1 VAINEQGSLVMSTL
15 LLAHYYAPIEVQRIA
30 DYVGDSL
37 ELANIAQEEQADRI
51 VFAGVRFMA
60 ETAKVL
66 SPNAEVILPDWGST
80 CSLVEQTNIDELTRW
95 REAHADHTHVMYI
108 NSSVEQKALA
118 DWIVTSRNVEPI
130 VSHLMDNGEKVMF
143 SPDRNMGVYLN
154 HKLGKDMPVWSAVC
168 EVHDQFD
175 RDRLN
180 ELFKLNEPWKSF
192 LISHPESPL
201 AILNMS
207 DHVSSTKGMLQW
219 IDAYSGLQDAPIY
232 VATEN
237 ELIEIMRE
245 QRPDLNIHQVPV
257 YNGCRCTTCPYMK
270 LNTLQKVQ
278 AAMDGKAGIA
288 IDYITDEQIEKV
300 GVPIKRM
307 VDF

>member
-1 VAINEQGSLVMSTL
+1 MSTL

-66 SPNAEVILPDWGST
+66 SPNAEVILPDWEST
-80 CSLVEQTNIDELTRW
+80 CSLVEQTDIGELTRW

-130 VSHLMDNGEKVMF
+130 VNHLLDKGEKVMF
-143 SPDRNMGVYLN
+143 SPDRNMGAYLN

-175 RDRLN
+175 KDRLT
-180 ELFKLNEPWKSF
+180 ELFELHEPWKCY

-207 DHVSSTKGMLQW
+207 DHVSSTKGMIQW
-219 IDAYSGLQDAPIY
+219 IDAYDGGPEAHIY

-237 ELIEIMRE
+237 ELIKIM
-245 QRPDLNIHQVPV
+245 QQIRPDLNIHQVPV

-278 AAMDGKAGIA
+278 AAMDGKAGVA

-300 GVPIKRM
+300 RVPIKRM

>member
-1 VAINEQGSLVMSTL
+1 MSTL

-37 ELANIAQEEQADRI
+37 ELANIAEEEQADRI

-66 SPNAEVILPDWGST
+66 SPNAEVILPDWNST
-80 CSLVEQTNIDELTRW
+80 CSLVEQTDIGDLTKW
-95 REAHADHTHVMYI
+95 REEHADHTHVMYI

-130 VSHLMDNGEKVMF
+130 VSHLLDKGDKVMF
-143 SPDRNMGVYLN
+143 SPDRNMGDYLN
-154 HKLGKDMPVWSAVC
+154 QKLGKDMPVWSAVC
-168 EVHDQFD
+168 EVHDQFNSE
-175 RDRLN
+175 RLN
-180 ELFKLNEPWKSF
+180 ELYTTHDVAKRF

-219 IDAYSGLQDAPIY
+219 IDAYNGLQDAHIY

-245 QRPDLNIHQVPV
+245 MRPELNILQVPV
-257 YNGCRCTTCPYMK
+257 HDGCRCTTCPYMK
-270 LNTLQKVQ
+270 LNTLQRVQ
-278 AAMDGKAGIA
+278 DAMDGKAGVV

-300 GVPIKRM
+300 RVPIKRM
-307 VDF
+307 VDFSS

>member
-1 VAINEQGSLVMSTL
+1 MSTL

-37 ELANIAQEEQADRI
+37 ELANIAEEEQADRI

-66 SPNAEVILPDWGST
+66 SPNAEVIIPDWNST
-80 CSLVEQTNIDELTRW
+80 CSLVEQTDIGELTRW

-108 NSSVEQKALA
+108 NSSVEQKEQA

-130 VSHLMDNGEKVMF
+130 VNHLLDSGEKVMF

-154 HKLGKDMPVWSAVC
+154 HKLDRDIPIWSAVC

-180 ELFKLNEPWKSF
+180 ELFNLNKPWKSF

-219 IDAYSGLQDAPIY
+219 IEAYDGLQGVTIY
-232 VATEN
+232 VATEY

-245 QRPDLNIHQVPV
+245 MRPDLNIEQVPV
-257 YNGCRCTTCPYMK
+257 YEGCRCTTCPYMK

-300 GVPIKRM
+300 RVPIKRM
-307 VDF
+307 VDYAS

>member
-1 VAINEQGSLVMSTL
+1 ML
-15 LLAHYYAPIEVQRIA
+15 
-30 DYVGDSL
+30 
-37 ELANIAQEEQADRI
+37 
-51 VFAGVRFMA
+51 RFMA

-66 SPNAEVILPDWGST
+66 SPNAEVILPDWEST
-80 CSLVEQTNIDELTRW
+80 CSLVEQTDIGELTRW

-118 DWIVTSRNVEPI
+118 DWVVTSRNVEPI

-154 HKLGKDMPVWSAVC
+154 HKLETVMPVWSAVC

-175 RDRLN
+175 KDRLLDIFALHDSN
-180 ELFKLNEPWKSF
+180 KRF

-207 DHVSSTKGMLQW
+207 DYVSSTKGMLQW
-219 IDAYSGLQDAPIY
+219 VEDYHGSLDAYIY

-245 QRPDLNIHQVPV
+245 MRPDMNIEQVPV

-278 AAMDGKAGIA
+278 AAMDGKAGVT

-300 GVPIKRM
+300 RVPIKRM
-307 VDF
+307 VDFTG

>member
-1 VAINEQGSLVMSTL
+1 MSTL

-37 ELANIAQEEQADRI
+37 ELANIAEEEQADRI

-66 SPNAEVILPDWGST
+66 SPNSEVVLPDWEST
-80 CSLVEQTNIDELTRW
+80 CSLVEQTDINELTRW

-130 VSHLMDNGEKVMF
+130 VSHLLNNGEKVMF
-143 SPDRNMGVYLN
+143 SPDRNMGDYLN
-154 HKLGKDMPVWSAVC
+154 QKLKTDMPVWSAVC
-168 EVHDQFD
+168 EVHDQFNNE
-175 RDRLN
+175 RLA
-180 ELFKLNEPWKSF
+180 ERIKSHEPWKCYV
-192 LISHPESPL
+192 ISHPESPL

-207 DHVSSTKGMLQW
+207 DYVSSTKGMLQW
-219 IDAYSGLQDAPIY
+219 IDAYDSGPEAHIY
-232 VATEN
+232 VATEY
-237 ELIEIMRE
+237 ELIEIMRTL
-245 QRPDLNIHQVPV
+245 RPDLNIHQAPV
-257 YNGCRCTTCPYMK
+257 YDGCRCTTCPYMK

-278 AAMDGKAGIA
+278 DAMDGKRGVV

-300 GVPIKRM
+300 RVPIKRM
-307 VDF
+307 VDFKG